1 MGGAVRSGFMAGAL
15 AQPQPGGAYSVIVRG
30 EALKPRERPG
40 AFAPD
45 HIPEPA
51 PQPDEQT
58 DEAEDNKEFP
68 QQRQNGYYYFCK
80 HGFVTLVSV
89 LQI

>member
-15 AQPQPGGAYSVIVRG
+15 AQPQPGGAYSVIVRR
-30 EALKPRERPG
+30 EELKPWERPG
-40 AFAPD
+40 TFAPD
-45 HIPEPA
+45 HIPESA

-68 QQRQNGYYYFCK
+68 QQSQNRYDYFGK
-80 HGFVTLVSV
+80 HGLVS
-89 LQI
+89 